1 MGYDFSGY
9 ATRNNIRCSDGRTIM
24 KDAFADDNGATVPL
38 VYMHDHS
45 GIDNVLGHAKLENRE
60 DGVYCYGS
68 FNGSPQGKTAKELVK
83 HGDIKGLSI
92 YANHLTQQGGN
103 VLHGQIREVS
113 LVLAGA
119 NPGAFIDNVSIQHGD
134 EVYPLDDEAV
144 IGYSDDSPIEL
155 VHSEES
161 SEKKKP
167 EEDDKKDAEDQE
179 SDSTDES
186 KDEASSDEES
196 ENEESKDETSEDEAS
211 EDRKKKKETSVELE
225 HADDATGKTVADVW
239 NTFTEKEKN
248 VVYAIIG
255 SMNAK
260 GSMAQADQDTN
271 DTSTDSGSEE
281 TVEDIF
287 NAMSE
292 EKKNVAYAIIG
303 MAAEAGSDEENNDNN
318 NASHSEE
325 EGEIM
330 HQNAFEQGGTEEET
344 LSHAEQMDFMAQA
357 KEMGSFRDYNEA
369 ALAHDQSYGIK
380 NIDVLFP
387 DAKMVNGAEP
397 YLYKRDTEWVQTVL
411 SGTRHTPF
419 AKIKT
424 AYADL
429 TPEEARAK
437 GFTLDRNSNHR
448 KMDEVFS
455 VYKRETTPQTVYK
468 KQKLDRDDEID
479 ITDFSVVNFLWNE
492 MRVMLN
498 EEIARD
504 ILIGDGRTANAEDHV
519 NPTHIRPIA
528 FDDDL
533 YAIKVTAPADADMT
547 TLVDLIRTSKVGYQG
562 SGMPTLFIAPSL
574 HGNLMVQR
582 DKMGRR
588 LYDTDASL
596 AAAMGMAAIV
606 EVPVME
612 NLKASTDVKANSILA
627 IAVNLRDYT
636 VGTNKGGEISSFE
649 DFDIDFNQHKYLL
662 ESRLSGALTM
672 PKSAIV
678 IEQAPKA

>member
-144 IGYSDDSPIEL
+144 IGYSDDNPIKL

-167 EEDDKKDAEDQE
+167 KDDDKSKSDESDNDESEDKE
-179 SDSTDES
+179 SDSDESEDRES
-186 KDEASSDEES
+186 KDH
-196 ENEESKDETSEDEAS
+196 
-211 EDRKKKKETSVELE
+211 KKNKETSVELE
-225 HADDATGKTVADVW
+225 YADNATGKTVADVW

-255 SMNAK
+255 SMSAK
-260 GSMAQADQDTN
+260 GSMAQADQDAN
-271 DTSTDSGSEE
+271 DTSSNSDSEE

-287 NAMSE
+287 NAMSD
-292 EKKNVAYAIIG
+292 EKKDVAYAIIG
-303 MAAEAGSDEENNDNN
+303 MAAEASSDEENDNN

-357 KEMGSFRDYNEA
+357 KELGSFRDYNEA
-369 ALAHDQSYGIK
+369 ALAHEQSYGIK

-397 YLYKRDTEWVQTVL
+397 YLYKRDTAWVQTVL

-437 GFTLDRNSNHR
+437 GFTLDRDNNHR

-533 YAIKVTAPADADMT
+533 YTIKVTAPADADMT
-547 TLVDLIRTSKVGYQG
+547 ALVDLIRTSKVGYQG

-612 NLKASTDVKANSILA
+612 NLKASTDANANSILA

>member
-144 IGYSDDSPIEL
+144 IGYSDDNPIKL

-167 EEDDKKDAEDQE
+167 KDDDKSKSDESDNDESEDEE
-179 SDSTDES
+179 SDSDESEDRES
-186 KDEASSDEES
+186 KDH
-196 ENEESKDETSEDEAS
+196 
-211 EDRKKKKETSVELE
+211 KKNKETSVELE
-225 HADDATGKTVADVW
+225 YADNATGKTVADVW

-255 SMNAK
+255 SMSAK
-260 GSMAQADQDTN
+260 GSMAQADQDAN
-271 DTSTDSGSEE
+271 DTSSNSDSEE

-287 NAMSE
+287 NAMSD

-303 MAAEAGSDEENNDNN
+303 MAAEASSDEENDNN

-357 KEMGSFRDYNEA
+357 KELGSFRDYNEA
-369 ALAHDQSYGIK
+369 ALAHEQSYGIK

-397 YLYKRDTEWVQTVL
+397 YLYKRDTAWVQTVL

-437 GFTLDRNSNHR
+437 GFTLDRDNNHR

-533 YAIKVTAPADADMT
+533 YTIKVTAPADADMT
-547 TLVDLIRTSKVGYQG
+547 ALVDLIRTSKVGYQG

-612 NLKASTDVKANSILA
+612 NLKASTDANANSILA

>member
-144 IGYSDDSPIEL
+144 IGYSDDNPIKL

-167 EEDDKKDAEDQE
+167 KDDDKSKSDESDNDESEDKE
-179 SDSTDES
+179 SDSDESEDRES
-186 KDEASSDEES
+186 KDH
-196 ENEESKDETSEDEAS
+196 
-211 EDRKKKKETSVELE
+211 KKNKETSVELE
-225 HADDATGKTVADVW
+225 YADNATGKTVADVW

-255 SMNAK
+255 SMSAK
-260 GSMAQADQDTN
+260 GSMAQADQDAN
-271 DTSTDSGSEE
+271 DTSSNSDSEE

-287 NAMSE
+287 NAMSD

-303 MAAEAGSDEENNDNN
+303 MAVEASSDEENDNN

-357 KEMGSFRDYNEA
+357 KELGSFRDYNEA
-369 ALAHDQSYGIK
+369 ALAHEQSYGIK

-397 YLYKRDTEWVQTVL
+397 YLYKRDTAWVQTVL

-437 GFTLDRNSNHR
+437 GFTLDRDNNHR

-547 TLVDLIRTSKVGYQG
+547 ALVDLIRTSKVGYQG

-612 NLKASTDVKANSILA
+612 NLKASADDSANSILA

>member
-144 IGYSDDSPIEL
+144 IGYSDDNPIKL

-167 EEDDKKDAEDQE
+167 KDDDKSKSDE
-179 SDSTDES
+179 SDNDESEDKES
-186 KDEASSDEES
+186 KDH
-196 ENEESKDETSEDEAS
+196 
-211 EDRKKKKETSVELE
+211 KKNKETSVKLE
-225 HADDATGKTVADVW
+225 YADNATGKTVADVW

-255 SMNAK
+255 SMSAK
-260 GSMAQADQDTN
+260 GSMAQADQDAN
-271 DTSTDSGSEE
+271 DTSSNSDSEE

-287 NAMSE
+287 NAMSD

-303 MAAEAGSDEENNDNN
+303 MAAEASSDEENDNN

-357 KEMGSFRDYNEA
+357 KELGSFRDYNEA
-369 ALAHDQSYGIK
+369 ALAHEQSYGIK
-380 NIDVLFP
+380 DIDVLFP

-397 YLYKRDTEWVQTVL
+397 YLYKRDTAWVQTVL

-437 GFTLDRNSNHR
+437 GFTLDRDNNNR
-448 KMDEVFS
+448 KMDEIFS

-533 YAIKVTAPADADMT
+533 YTIKVTAPADADMT
-547 TLVDLIRTSKVGYQG
+547 ALVDLIRTSKVGYQG

-612 NLKASTDVKANSILA
+612 NLKASADDSANSILA